1 MKPRC
6 NLAGS
11 IVFVTRRCT
20 QRQFLLR
27 PDETLNNNFLYC
39 ALYAASVYKIGLI
52 ALTVESDH
60 YHVTAHDPDAQIS
73 AFMERLDGLA
83 ARSINCL
90 RGRWENFWSSDA
102 PCIVRCETRAD
113 VVDKMVYTLTNPV
126 KDGLVDRVHHWPG
139 VNSLRAMRTGEPLR
153 ATRPRHFFRKDN
165 LPDEIEMTLGLA
177 DAPLLGDAAA
187 LVAEVCA
194 RVAKTEE
201 DCAAERRKS
210 GRRVLGRKAVLA
222 QHFTDSPSTIAPR
235 RKGIVP
241 RVACRSKWYRVE
253 ALQRDKTFLAEH
265 AAARLRWLAG
275 AVAPNFPVGT
285 VFMRHLVGPEPPA
298 ERPPPR
304 VRVN

>member
-1 MKPRC
+1 VKPRC

-11 IVFVTRRCT
+11 IVFATRRCT

-27 PDETLNNNFLYC
+27 PDGTLNNNFLYC
-39 ALYAASVYKIGLI
+39 ALYAAAVYKIGLL
-52 ALTVESDH
+52 ALTVESSH
-60 YHVTAHDPDAQIS
+60 YHVVAHDPDAQIS

-90 RGRWENFWSSDA
+90 RGRWENFWSSEA
-102 PCIVRCETRAD
+102 PCIVKCETRAD

-126 KDGLVDRVHHWPG
+126 KDGLVERVHHWPG
-139 VNSLRAMRTGEPLR
+139 VNSLRAMRTGLPLR

-165 LPDEIEMTLGLA
+165 LPDEIEMTLGLSGV
-177 DAPLLGDAAA
+177 PLLGDADA

-194 RVAKTEE
+194 RVTKTEE
-201 DCAAERRKS
+201 DCAVERRKT

-241 RVACRSKWYRVE
+241 RIACRSTWFRVE
-253 ALQRDKTFLAEH
+253 ALQRDKVFLAEH

-298 ERPPPR
+298 ARPPPR